1 MKYNYAFKSDKE
13 NIVKIV
19 GRDLGIS
26 TKQSIELCS
35 FIKNKPVAKVTVML
49 EKVKDKK
56 LAVPFK
62 RFTEGAGH
70 KKGLKGV
77 VSGKYPFKASKTFL
91 GLLKA
96 LEANAQNKGLSP
108 ELMIIHACAQ
118 KASTPMRYGRKR
130 RISMK
135 RTHVEI
141 VAEEMEP
148 VKKKEAKKDEK
159 KEAKEVKKTEP
170 VKKELPKEEK
180 KAEPKKE
187 EVKKAPPAPEA
198 QEKKVDDTKEE
209 VKKEVKK
216 EEVKQEV
223 KKEPQ
228 KEVKKEYIKP
238 AEAGGKEK

>member
-1 MKYNYAFKSDKE
+1 MKYRYAFKSDKE

-35 FIKNKPVAKVTVML
+35 FIKNKTVARATAML
-49 EKVKDKK
+49 EKVKDQK

-70 KKGLKGV
+70 KKGLRGV
-77 VSGKYPFKASKTFL
+77 VGGKYPYKTSKTFL

-108 ELMIIHACAQ
+108 DLMIIHACAQ
-118 KASTPMRYGRKR
+118 KASTPLRYGRKR

-148 VKKKEAKKDEK
+148 VKKEGKRKEAAK
-159 KEAKEVKKTEP
+159 KETPEEVKKE
-170 VKKELPKEEK
+170 V
-180 KAEPKKE
+180 KE
-187 EVKKAPPAPEA
+187 EVKKEEPKKEVKKPQPKKEP
-198 QEKKVDDTKEE
+198 EKKVDDTKKESKPKPEAKPEEKKPE
-209 VKKEVKK
+209 VKK
-216 EEVKQEV
+216 
-223 KKEPQ
+223 
-228 KEVKKEYIKP
+228 
-238 AEAGGKEK
+238 